1 MSEEQEQKNGAAEAV
16 TTSNPED
23 FSLDRLK
30 SHFETCIGEDN
41 SINIDKYLLGKNLE
55 SVLLY
60 FFRCWPLPLISLV
73 IPLFLFFLSI
83 LCSFVWQK

>member
-30 SHFETCIGEDN
+30 SHFETCLGEDN
-41 SINIDKYLLGKNLE
+41 SINIDKYLLGKNFCPCLYCAH
-55 SVLLY
+55 LLGKN
-60 FFRCWPLPLISLV
+60 SLKS
-73 IPLFLFFLSI
+73 LLSHVNT
-83 LCSFVWQK
+83 LQA

>member
-30 SHFETCIGEDN
+30 SHFETCIGEDD
-41 SINIDKYLLGKNLE
+41 SIDIDKYLLGKSLE
-55 SVLLY
+55 SFY
-60 FFRCWPLPLISLV
+60 CTFYRCWALPTVCLV
-73 IPLFLFFLSI
+73 ITFCLFVL
-83 LCSFVWQK
+83 VHT